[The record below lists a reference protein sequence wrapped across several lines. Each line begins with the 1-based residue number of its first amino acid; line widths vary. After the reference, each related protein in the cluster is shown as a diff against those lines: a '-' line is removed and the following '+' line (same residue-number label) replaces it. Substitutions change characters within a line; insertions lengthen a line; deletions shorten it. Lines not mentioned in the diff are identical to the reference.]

1 MKRSINKRLLRW
13 LPCLMLVSLFVPALP
28 AHAEEECWVLREVLV
43 DTHGDVYQKVYKTL
57 TYKEYGNVRIHS
69 SSPLATVD
77 VASTASP
84 MPNSLRPGD
93 TVTIDFDF
101 DIQADVSERTT
112 DYLQISSTMSHKSM
126 SEGFDL
132 QECRDNRDALIEG
145 TETIEFWDALSDDVS
160 KINRGYVMAG
170 VGDVTED
177 GVVAVGT
184 EIFRKGSQLNSG
196 TVPEGQEGQL
206 LYIGVYYV
214 TKDLTPARLGVPLVR
229 EEYLY
234 TWATPTHQ
242 EVVVGAGSE
251 SGETGESIDSN
262 IIKPGSQNGKPDD
275 GSEWTGGN
283 RGNDDGNLAG
293 TIGKVGGAAAGAA
306 IGIKVIKG
314 LAGKTVKS
322 GGKKKKK
329 KKGGDEP
336 DPDDEPQDE
345 QKEDE
350 QKRYEKSAVSEYV
363 LQGSV
368 NVTRRGKEIFLRQ
381 EVTKMSKSE
390 KESCDSG
397 GSSTHVSSSGETHGG
412 SSGKF

>member
-1 MKRSINKRLLRW
+1 MGA
-13 LPCLMLVSLFVPALP
+13 P
-28 AHAEEECWVLREVLV
+28 
-43 DTHGDVYQKVYKTL
+43 
-57 TYKEYGNVRIHS
+57 
-69 SSPLATVD
+69 
-77 VASTASP
+77 
-84 MPNSLRPGD
+84 
-93 TVTIDFDF
+93 
-101 DIQADVSERTT
+101 
-112 DYLQISSTMSHKSM
+112 
-126 SEGFDL
+126 
-132 QECRDNRDALIEG
+132 
-145 TETIEFWDALSDDVS
+145 
-160 KINRGYVMAG
+160 
-170 VGDVTED
+170 
-177 GVVAVGT
+177 
-184 EIFRKGSQLNSG
+184 
-196 TVPEGQEGQL
+196 
-206 LYIGVYYV
+206 
-214 TKDLTPARLGVPLVR
+214 
-229 EEYLY
+229 
-234 TWATPTHQ
+234 HQ

-345 QKEDE
+345 QKDEQKEDE
-350 QKRYEKSAVSEYV
+350 KKRYEKSAVSEYV

>member
-28 AHAEEECWVLREVLV
+28 AHAEEECWVLQEVLV

-177 GVVAVGT
+177 GVVDVGT

-229 EEYLY
+229 E
-234 TWATPTHQ
+234 
-242 EVVVGAGSE
+242 
-251 SGETGESIDSN
+251 
-262 IIKPGSQNGKPDD
+262 
-275 GSEWTGGN
+275 
-283 RGNDDGNLAG
+283 
-293 TIGKVGGAAAGAA
+293 IGRA
-306 IGIKVIKG
+306 
-314 LAGKTVKS
+314 
-322 GGKKKKK
+322 
-329 KKGGDEP
+329 
-336 DPDDEPQDE
+336 
-345 QKEDE
+345 
-350 QKRYEKSAVSEYV
+350 
-363 LQGSV
+363 
-368 NVTRRGKEIFLRQ
+368 
-381 EVTKMSKSE
+381 
-390 KESCDSG
+390 
-397 GSSTHVSSSGETHGG
+397 HV
-412 SSGKF
+412 